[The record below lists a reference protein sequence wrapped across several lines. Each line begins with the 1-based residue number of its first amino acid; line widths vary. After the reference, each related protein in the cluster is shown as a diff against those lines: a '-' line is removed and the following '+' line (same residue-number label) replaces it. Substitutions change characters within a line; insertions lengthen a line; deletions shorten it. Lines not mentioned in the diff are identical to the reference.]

1 MERPIVVASPVFGR
15 YVVALPLHNMPPK
28 KRKQDDSDAEATDA
42 KPKLNAIDQ
51 KQLRTSIAFS
61 YISRCTIEELDQVL
75 EAVERR
81 QDRLLSLAASAFKPG
96 DTVTWTDKIGNQE
109 RGTVKKVNQKTV
121 KVTTAMMEWTISP
134 IQLKKVERK

>member
-1 MERPIVVASPVFGR
+1 
-15 YVVALPLHNMPPK
+15 MPPK
-28 KRKQDDSDAEATDA
+28 KRKQEDSDAKATDA
-42 KPKLNAIDQ
+42 KPKLSEIDQ
-51 KQLRTSIAFS
+51 KHLRRSIVFS

-75 EAVERR
+75 EAVDQR

>member
-1 MERPIVVASPVFGR
+1 
-15 YVVALPLHNMPPK
+15 MPPK

-51 KQLRTSIAFS
+51 KKLRTSIAFS

-81 QDRLLSLAASAFKPG
+81 QDRLLLLAANAFKPG
-96 DTVTWTDKIGNQE
+96 DTVTWTDKRGNQE

>member
-1 MERPIVVASPVFGR
+1 
-15 YVVALPLHNMPPK
+15 MPPK

-61 YISRCTIEELDQVL
+61 YISRCTIEELDLVL
-75 EAVERR
+75 EAVDRR
-81 QDRLLSLAASAFKPG
+81 QDRLLLLAANAFKPG
-96 DTVTWTDKIGNQE
+96 DTVTWTDKRGNQE

-121 KVTTAMMEWTISP
+121 AVTTHHAEWTISP
-134 IQLKKVERK
+134 ILLKKVERK

>member
-1 MERPIVVASPVFGR
+1 
-15 YVVALPLHNMPPK
+15 MPPK

-42 KPKLNAIDQ
+42 KPEPEIDKAQ
-51 KQLRTSIAFS
+51 MRKTIAFS
-61 YISRCTIEELDQVL
+61 YISRCTIEELDLVL
-75 EAVERR
+75 EAVDRR
-81 QDRLLSLAASAFKPG
+81 QDRLLLLAANAFKPG